1 MAKRLDL
8 TGNIY
13 GELTVVE
20 MLYGY
25 RYVNG
30 KPRTYCRCYSSDGD
44 EVIVRADALQSG
56 ATKSMKGAG
65 RTGKPLDIAG
75 MKFGLLTAIRPTDK
89 RANNGSVIWE
99 CICDC
104 GNPEPVYVSVGNL
117 TRHHTMSCGCRHQ
130 SKWEMFIND
139 YLISLNITFQPQKR
153 FDDCRNKKQ
162 TDMLPFDFY
171 LPDYNI
177 CIEYDGEHHFCPMEM
192 WGGYEKF
199 IINQENDQIK
209 NKYCQQNNITLL
221 RLPYTY
227 SKEDIEREI
236 LNILSPVTITA

>member
-1 MAKRLDL
+1 MAKRIDL

-25 RYVNG
+25 KMSSD
-30 KPRTYCRCYSSDGD
+30 KPRTYCRCCSTDGK

-65 RTGKPLDIAG
+65 KTGKIADITN
-75 MKFGLLTAIRPTDK
+75 MKFGLLTAIKQTDK
-89 RANNGSVIWE
+89 RSSNGSVVWL
-99 CICDC
+99 CRCDC
-104 GNPEPVYVSVGNL
+104 GNYTEVPAGQLLRE
-117 TRHHTMSCGCRHQ
+117 HTLSCGCRHQ
-130 SKWEMFIND
+130 SKWEMFIRD
-139 YLISLNITFQPQKR
+139 YLTHLNITFHQQKR
-153 FDDCRNKKQ
+153 FNDCKNKKE
-162 TDMLPFDFY
+162 TDTLPFDFY

-177 CIEYDGEHHFCPMEM
+177 CIEYDGEHHVHPIEI

-199 IINQENDQIK
+199 LLCKENDNIK
-209 NKYCQQNNITLL
+209 NEYCKNNNITLI
-221 RLPYTY
+221 RLPYTS
-227 SKEDIEREI
+227 SKEDIKNEI

>member
-25 RYVNG
+25 QFSSG
-30 KPRTYCRCYSSDGD
+30 KPRTYCRCCSQNGE

-65 RTGKPLDIAG
+65 KTGKKIDISD
-75 MKFGLLTAIRPTDK
+75 MRFGLLVAVEPTNK
-89 RANNGSVIWE
+89 RANNGSVIWK
-99 CICDC
+99 CVCDC
-104 GNPEPVYVSVGNL
+104 GNYAEVSVGNL
-117 TRHHTMSCGCRHQ
+117 MRGHTLSCGCRHQ
-130 SKWEMFIND
+130 SKWEMFIGD
-139 YLISLNITFQPQKR
+139 YLTLLNITFQPQKR
-153 FDDCRNKKQ
+153 FYDCTNRKQ
-162 TDMLPFDFY
+162 TDTLPFDFY

-177 CIEYDGEHHFCPMEM
+177 CIEYDGEHHFRPMEM
-192 WGGYEKF
+192 WGGYDKF
-199 IINQENDQIK
+199 IINQENDNIK
-209 NKYCQQNNITLL
+209 NEYCKNNNITLL
-221 RLPYTY
+221 RIPYTY
-227 SKEDIEREI
+227 SKEDIKNEI